1 MRKVFLNEFSSSEL
15 ERMISAGEIDSAITI
30 FGSCESHGPHLPLG
44 PDLFVPTEI
53 ARRAALRLARTVVVP
68 GVPFGTSLHYN
79 RFPLSVTLRFET
91 TIAVAEDIFTS
102 LIENGIRRIVILN
115 GHDGNIPALEI
126 AARKVKDRFPD
137 ATLVYLPAWW
147 NITGAKMA
155 DDFEVWNGLGHG
167 GEGETSIMMAARPD
181 LVDLTQ
187 AKSQVPHD
195 VIALSDFATVIW
207 DIAEITST
215 GATGDSTKATQEKG
229 EKMLRCVTDYLVG
242 LVEELE
248 RRGWKYDLKK

>member
-1 MRKVFLNEFSSSEL
+1 M
-15 ERMISAGEIDSAITI
+15 AGFALLYGAIAGKLAYYGIKAEPEDT
-30 FGSCESHGPHLPLG
+30 GSIG
-44 PDLFVPTEI
+44 
-53 ARRAALRLARTVVVP
+53 
-68 GVPFGTSLHYN
+68 
-79 RFPLSVTLRFET
+79 
-91 TIAVAEDIFTS
+91 
-102 LIENGIRRIVILN
+102 
-115 GHDGNIPALEI
+115 
-126 AARKVKDRFPD
+126 AARQQ
-137 ATLVYLPAWW
+137 L
-147 NITGAKMA
+147 
-155 DDFEVWNGLGHG
+155 
-167 GEGETSIMMAARPD
+167 SISRPD

>member
-15 ERMISAGEIDSAITI
+15 ERMIGSGEIDSAITI

-44 PDLFVPTEI
+44 PDLFVPAEI

-167 GEGETSIMMAARPD
+167 GEGETSIMMAAH
-181 LVDLTQ
+181 LCAATC
-187 AKSQVPHD
+187 
-195 VIALSDFATVIW
+195 ALRSSRLFAS
-207 DIAEITST
+207 A
-215 GATGDSTKATQEKG
+215 
-229 EKMLRCVTDYLVG
+229 
-242 LVEELE
+242 
-248 RRGWKYDLKK
+248 

>member
-15 ERMISAGEIDSAITI
+15 ERMIGAGEIESAIAI

-53 ARRAALRLARTVVVP
+53 ARRAALRLGRTVVVP
-68 GVPFGTSLHYN
+68 GLPFGTSLHYN
-79 RFPLSVTLRFET
+79 RFPLSATLRFET

-102 LIENGIRRIVILN
+102 LIENVIRRIVILN
-115 GHDGNIPALEI
+115 GHAGNIPALEI

-147 NITGAKMA
+147 NITGARMA

-167 GEGETSIMMAARPD
+167 GEGETSIMMAVRPD
-181 LVDLTQ
+181 LVDLTR

-195 VIALSDFATVIW
+195 VIALSDFATVVW
-207 DIAEITST
+207 DIGEITAT
-215 GATGDSTKATQEKG
+215 GATGDPTKASQEKG
-229 EKMLRCVTDYLVG
+229 EKMLRCVEDYLVG
-242 LVEELE
+242 LIEELE
-248 RRGWKYDLKK
+248 RRGWRYDLKK

>member
-1 MRKVFLNEFSSSEL
+1 MHPTLQKVYDKVAQRNQGEALFLQAVEEVLTSL
-15 ERMISAGEIDSAITI
+15 D
-30 FGSCESHGPHLPLG
+30 
-44 PDLFVPTEI
+44 
-53 ARRAALRLARTVVVP
+53 VVP
-68 GVPFGTSLHYN
+68 
-79 RFPLSVTLRFET
+79 E
-91 TIAVAEDIFTS
+91 
-102 LIENGIRRIVILN
+102 
-115 GHDGNIPALEI
+115 
-126 AARKVKDRFPD
+126 
-137 ATLVYLPAWW
+137 
-147 NITGAKMA
+147 
-155 DDFEVWNGLGHG
+155 
-167 GEGETSIMMAARPD
+167 ARPD

-229 EKMLRCVTDYLVG
+229 EKMLQCVTDYLVG